1 MPFNILNIQCPML
14 NTVTCH
20 VKIMANTYTNSF
32 IHNIGLNVENSLSHL
47 LERISPEIENETDLI
62 EHSKY
67 YNDVDFKNLLHNA
80 KSKISMLSLNC
91 QSINAKFDKLNLFL
105 DDVNIEHPISVI
117 CIQES
122 WGHEEMEMSYF
133 SLPNYLMVFENRR
146 LSTHGGLILYVHDD
160 FEYRSL
166 SNELIMARESKLF
179 ESVFVEIWRKSC
191 IYQKYIVGNV
201 YRLPL
206 YGVDDVTLFTHEYT
220 NLLNLLRARSNFVY
234 ICGDYNIDIL
244 KMCSNNAYNTFYE
257 NVISCGFAPKITF
270 PTRICDTA
278 STLID
283 NVYTNVLDKSHIS
296 GILIRPISDH
306 QMYFCVMNENFR
318 KPVTQSNHIE
328 VEIFNEESI
337 SNFQNKIAK
346 LEIHNELNKNPNKD
360 PNYNYEILSTLL
372 QNAKSKHIPKRISKF
387 NKRRHK
393 KQKWMTD
400 ELLAQIVIKNEM
412 YVDWKTTPVTHT
424 DHERVKLRFKGYEK
438 LVLKEIEK
446 AKGEYFNRVFT
457 AYRSDMKKTW
467 QVINET
473 LSRNSKK
480 TDMPSKFI
488 HEECE
493 LADPTEIA
501 NAFNSYFANIGKKL
515 SSKIEHDDITVDYK
529 QYLNLPAVENL
540 QFKCITEETTIKAID
555 ELENRSSSGHD
566 GISNKLLKVI
576 KFNISKSLTII
587 INQMLTTGIFP
598 DAFKV
603 AKIILIFK
611 KGDSSLLVNY
621 RPISLLPTISKVFER
636 VIHDQMYE
644 YFNNFNLLAEQQYGF
659 RKKTLNR
666 IRRHKANRSCE

>member
-1 MPFNILNIQCPML
+1 MK
-14 NTVTCH
+14 T
-20 VKIMANTYTNSF
+20 
-32 IHNIGLNVENSLSHL
+32 
-47 LERISPEIENETDLI
+47 LE
-62 EHSKY
+62 
-67 YNDVDFKNLLHNA
+67 
-80 KSKISMLSLNC
+80 
-91 QSINAKFDKLNLFL
+91 
-105 DDVNIEHPISVI
+105 
-117 CIQES
+117 
-122 WGHEEMEMSYF
+122 
-133 SLPNYLMVFENRR
+133 
-146 LSTHGGLILYVHDD
+146 
-160 FEYRSL
+160 
-166 SNELIMARESKLF
+166 
-179 ESVFVEIWRKSC
+179 
-191 IYQKYIVGNV
+191 
-201 YRLPL
+201 
-206 YGVDDVTLFTHEYT
+206 
-220 NLLNLLRARSNFVY
+220 
-234 ICGDYNIDIL
+234 
-244 KMCSNNAYNTFYE
+244 
-257 NVISCGFAPKITF
+257 
-270 PTRICDTA
+270 
-278 STLID
+278 
-283 NVYTNVLDKSHIS
+283 
-296 GILIRPISDH
+296 
-306 QMYFCVMNENFR
+306 
-318 KPVTQSNHIE
+318 KPVTQSKHIE

-337 SNFQNKIAK
+337 SNFQNEIAK
-346 LEIHNELNKNPNKD
+346 LEIHNELDKNPNKD

-393 KQKWMTD
+393 KQKWTTD

-488 HEECE
+488 YEECE

-555 ELENRSSSGHD
+555 ELENKSSSGHD

-576 KFNISKSLTII
+576 TFNISKSLTIV
-587 INQMLTTGIFP
+587 INQMLFP

-603 AKIILIFK
+603 AKIIPIFK

-659 RKKTLNR
+659 RKKTLNG